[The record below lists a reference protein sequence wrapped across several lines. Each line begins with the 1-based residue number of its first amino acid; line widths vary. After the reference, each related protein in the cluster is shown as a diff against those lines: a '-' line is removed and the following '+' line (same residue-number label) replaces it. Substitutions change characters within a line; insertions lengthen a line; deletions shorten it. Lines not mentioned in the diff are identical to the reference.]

1 MQYSAPLPAPVPTE
15 PRFLA
20 VIYAFAVWSGGE
32 RQLVTEERIAASAL
46 AMLQPQLDAAARRT
60 RVDQGPGL
68 IVFDNYRDAF
78 QAAQSLATV
87 AATVDVREVT
97 PTTEQRGAGWTGAD
111 GVRYV
116 ALPGGLVRSVKG
128 QGGNLSE

>member
-1 MQYSAPLPAPVPTE
+1 MQHSSPLPAPPPAA

-32 RQLVTEERIAASAL
+32 RRLVTEERIAASAL

-68 IVFDNYRDAF
+68 LIFDNYRDAL

-87 AATVDVREVT
+87 AATVEVREVT
-97 PTTEQRGAGWTGAD
+97 PTTEERGEGWRGAD
-111 GVRYV
+111 GARYV
-116 ALPGGLVRSVKG
+116 APPGGLVRRVKG
-128 QGGNLSE
+128 

>member
-1 MQYSAPLPAPVPTE
+1 MQHSSPSPAPPPRE
-15 PRFLA
+15 SRFLA

-32 RQLVTEERIAASAL
+32 RRLVTEERIAASAL

-68 IVFDNYRDAF
+68 LVFDNYRDAL

-87 AATVDVREVT
+87 AAMVEVREVT
-97 PTTEQRGAGWTGAD
+97 PTTDQRGAGWIGAD
-111 GVRYV
+111 GTRYA

-128 QGGNLSE
+128 

>member
-87 AATVDVREVT
+87 ATTVEVREVT
-97 PTTEQRGAGWTGAD
+97 PATEQRGEGWNGAN
-111 GVRYV
+111 GARYV
-116 ALPGGLVRSVKG
+116 TLPDGLVRSVKG
-128 QGGNLSE
+128 